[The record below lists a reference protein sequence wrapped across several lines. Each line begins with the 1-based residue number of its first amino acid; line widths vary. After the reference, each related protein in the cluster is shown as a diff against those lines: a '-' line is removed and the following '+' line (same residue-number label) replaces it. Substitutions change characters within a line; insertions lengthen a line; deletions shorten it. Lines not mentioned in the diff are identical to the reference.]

1 MLADSGFAQT
11 EVDWKL
17 TVVGLLTGLLVG
29 MTGMGG
35 GSLMTPILVFVFGIP
50 PATAIGTDIAHGAAF
65 KSVSAVQ
72 HRRMG
77 NVRARLAGW
86 MLIGSAPMSLLGVWV
101 NVQLTERYGD
111 DAKSLMG
118 QVLGAALL
126 FGAVGLVAKSLV
138 QKSASGG
145 DPNWKLTN
153 RDRVAAIIIGAFGGF
168 IVGLTSVG
176 SGVFFGLTLL
186 VVFPLRAHKV
196 VGTDIFHAAALLY
209 VAGAAHWAAGNIDF
223 GILFW
228 LLLGSI
234 PGVLIGGHLTLS
246 IPEQRLRLLLAGVLG
261 LAGIKLLNVPG
272 AGTIVVVVLSA
283 GVVALLVWLAR
294 HSWIRIQRGRSG
306 GAPSAMD

>member
-1 MLADSGFAQT
+1 
-11 EVDWKL
+11 
-17 TVVGLLTGLLVG
+17 
-29 MTGMGG
+29 
-35 GSLMTPILVFVFGIP
+35 MTPILVFLFGIP
-50 PATAIGTDIAHGAAF
+50 PSTAIGTDIAHGAVF
-65 KSVSAVQ
+65 KSVGAVQ

-86 MLIGSAPMSLLGVWV
+86 MLIGSIPASLAGVWL

-111 DAKSLMG
+111 EAKSVMG

-126 FGAVGLVAKSLV
+126 FGAVGLIAKSVV
-138 QKSASGG
+138 QTGGPAG
-145 DPNWKLTN
+145 DPDWELTK
-153 RDRVAAIIIGAFGGF
+153 RDKVAAIVIGLLGGF

-196 VGTDIFHAAALLY
+196 VGTDIFHAAILLY

-228 LLLGSI
+228 LLVGSI
-234 PGVLIGGHLTLS
+234 PGVLIGGRLTLS
-246 IPEQRLRLLLAGVLG
+246 FPEQRLRMLLAGVLG
-261 LAGIKLLNVPG
+261 LAGIKLLNVPF

-283 GVVALLVWLAR
+283 GAVALLVWLAR
-294 HSWIRIQRGRSG
+294 HSWIRFVRDR
-306 GAPSAMD
+306 AAAATTTSAAE

>member
-1 MLADSGFAQT
+1 
-11 EVDWKL
+11 
-17 TVVGLLTGLLVG
+17 
-29 MTGMGG
+29 
-35 GSLMTPILVFVFGIP
+35 
-50 PATAIGTDIAHGAAF
+50 
-65 KSVSAVQ
+65 
-72 HRRMG
+72 MG
-77 NVRARLAGW
+77 NVRAKLAGW
-86 MLIGSAPMSLLGVWV
+86 MLVGSIPASLAGVWL

-111 DAKSLMG
+111 EAKSVMG

-126 FGAVGLVAKSLV
+126 FGAVGLISKSLV
-138 QKSASGG
+138 QSGG
-145 DPNWKLTN
+145 PTGDPDWELST
-153 RDRVAAIIIGAFGGF
+153 RDKVAAIIIGVFGGF

-196 VGTDIFHAAALLY
+196 VGTDIFHAAILLY

-234 PGVLIGGHLTLS
+234 PGVLIGGRLTLS

-283 GVVALLVWLAR
+283 GAVVLLVWLAR
-294 HSWIRIQRGRSG
+294 HSWIRFVRGR
-306 GAPSAMD
+306 GAAASVAE

>member
-1 MLADSGFAQT
+1 M
-11 EVDWKL
+11 DWKF

-35 GSLMTPILVFVFGIP
+35 GSLMTPILVFLFGIP

-111 DAKSLMG
+111 DVESVLG

-126 FGAVGLVAKSLV
+126 FGAVGLVAKSVV
-138 QKSASGG
+138 QTGSTG
-145 DPNWKLTN
+145 DSNWKLTN
-153 RDRVAAIIIGAFGGF
+153 RDRVAAILIGVLGGF

-186 VVFPLRAHKV
+186 VIFPLRAHKV
-196 VGTDIFHAAALLY
+196 VGTDIFHAAVLLY
-209 VAGAAHWAAGNIDF
+209 VAGAAHWAAGNVDF
-223 GILFW
+223 GLLLW

-234 PGVLIGGHLTLS
+234 PGVLIGGRLTLS
-246 IPEQRLRLLLAGVLG
+246 IPEQFLRLLLAGVLG
-261 LAGIKLLNVPG
+261 LAGIKLLDVPG
-272 AGTIVVVVLSA
+272 AGVIVIVALSA
-283 GVVALLVWLAR
+283 GVVALLVLLAR
-294 HSWIRIQRGRSG
+294 HSWIRFQRGRDG
-306 GAPSAMD
+306 SAASTAE

>member
-1 MLADSGFAQT
+1 MSWQFTL
-11 EVDWKL
+11 
-17 TVVGLLTGLLVG
+17 VGLFTGILVG

-35 GSLMTPILVFVFGIP
+35 GSLMTPLLVFLFGVP
-50 PATAIGTDIAHGAAF
+50 PTTAIGTDIAHGAAF

-86 MLIGSAPMSLLGVWV
+86 MLIGSAPMSVLGVWV
-101 NVQLTERYGD
+101 GVQLTERYGD
-111 DAKSLMG
+111 DVESAMG

-126 FGAVGLVAKSLV
+126 FGAAGLTAKSV
-138 QKSASGG
+138 IRTQAIGK
-145 DPNWKLTN
+145 PRWKLN
-153 RDRVAAIIIGAFGGF
+153 RRDKIAAVLIGIFGGF

-176 SGVFFGLTLL
+176 SGVFFGLSLL
-186 VVFPLRAHKV
+186 VIFPMKAHRV

-234 PGVLIGGHLTLS
+234 PGVLIGGRLTLS
-246 IPEQRLRLLLAGVLG
+246 IPEHWLRLVLAGVLG
-261 LAGIKLLNVPG
+261 LAGIKLLDVPG
-272 AGTIVVVVLSA
+272 GEQVILVVLSA
-283 GVVALLVWLAR
+283 GLVALLILIGRQGWTRV
-294 HSWIRIQRGRSG
+294 QRGRNG
-306 GAPSAMD
+306 GVPSAAD

>member
-1 MLADSGFAQT
+1 MTWQFTLA
-11 EVDWKL
+11 
-17 TVVGLLTGLLVG
+17 GLLTGVLVG

-35 GSLMTPILVFVFGIP
+35 GSLMTPILVFLFGIP
-50 PATAIGTDIAHGAAF
+50 PSTAIGTDIAHGAAF
-65 KSVSAVQ
+65 KTVGAVQ

-86 MLIGSAPMSLLGVWV
+86 MLVGSIPASLLGVWL
-101 NVQLTERYGD
+101 NVRITDQYGD
-111 DAKSLMG
+111 GAKSVMG

-126 FGAVGLVAKSLV
+126 FGAVGLIAKSVV
-138 QKSASGG
+138 QSDAIG
-145 DPNWKLTN
+145 DLDWSLSN
-153 RDRVAAIIIGAFGGF
+153 RDRVAAILIGVFGGF

-186 VVFPLRAHKV
+186 IVFPLRAHKV
-196 VGTDIFHAAALLY
+196 VGTDIFHAAVLLY

-234 PGVLIGGHLTLS
+234 PGVLIGGRLTLS

-261 LAGIKLLNVPG
+261 LAGIKLLDVPG
-272 AGTIVVVVLSA
+272 AGAIVVVALSA
-283 GVVALLVWLAR
+283 GAVAMLVWLGH
-294 HSWIRIQRGRSG
+294 HSWIRFQRSRAAGLS
-306 GAPSAMD
+306 SELD

>member
-1 MLADSGFAQT
+1 
-11 EVDWKL
+11 VDWEL

-35 GSLMTPILVFVFGIP
+35 GSLMTPILVFLFGIP
-50 PATAIGTDIAHGAAF
+50 PSTAIGTDIAHGAAF

-86 MLIGSAPMSLLGVWV
+86 MLVGSAPASLLGVWL
-101 NVQLTERYGD
+101 NVQLVERYGD
-111 DAKSLMG
+111 DVESVLG

-126 FGAVGLVAKSLV
+126 FGAVGLIAKSVV
-138 QKSASGG
+138 QTTGLAG
-145 DPNWKLTN
+145 DPDWSLTN
-153 RDRVAAIIIGAFGGF
+153 RDRVAAVLIGVFGGF

-186 VVFPLRAHKV
+186 VIFPLRAHKV
-196 VGTDIFHAAALLY
+196 VGTDIFHAAVLLY

-234 PGVLIGGHLTLS
+234 PGVLVGGRLTLA
-246 IPEQRLRLLLAGVLG
+246 IPEQRLRLLLAAVLG
-261 LAGIKLLNVPG
+261 VAGIKLLDVPG
-272 AGTIVVVVLSA
+272 AGAIVVVALSA
-283 GVVALLVWLAR
+283 GAVALLVLLAR
-294 HSWIRIQRGRSG
+294 HSWIRFVRHRG
-306 GAPSAMD
+306 AQPASASE

>member
-1 MLADSGFAQT
+1 M
-11 EVDWKL
+11 DWEFVL
-17 TVVGLLTGLLVG
+17 VGLLTGLLVG

-35 GSLMTPILVFVFGIP
+35 GSLMTPILVFLFGIP

-65 KSVSAVQ
+65 KTVGAVQ

-86 MLIGSAPMSLLGVWV
+86 MLIGSVPLSLLGVWV
-101 NVQLTERYGD
+101 NVLLTERYGD

-118 QVLGAALL
+118 QILGAALL
-126 FGAVGLVAKSLV
+126 FGAVGLIAKSLV
-138 QKSASGG
+138 QTSSSG

-153 RDRVAAIIIGAFGGF
+153 RDRVAAILIGAFGGF

-196 VGTDIFHAAALLY
+196 VGTDIFHAAVLLY

-234 PGVLIGGHLTLS
+234 PGVLIGGRLTLS
-246 IPEQRLRLLLAGVLG
+246 IPEQGLRLLLAGVLG
-261 LAGIKLLNVPG
+261 LAGIKLLDVPG
-272 AGTIVVVVLSA
+272 AGTIVLVALSA
-283 GVVALLVWLAR
+283 GAVALLVWLAR
-294 HSWIRIQRGRSG
+294 HSWIRIQRGRAG
-306 GAPSAMD
+306 GAASHAPDG

>member
-1 MLADSGFAQT
+1 VTWQLTLA
-11 EVDWKL
+11 
-17 TVVGLLTGLLVG
+17 GLLTGLLVG

-35 GSLMTPILVFVFGIP
+35 GSLMTPILVFIFGIP
-50 PATAIGTDIAHGAAF
+50 PSTAIGTDIAHGAVF
-65 KSVSAVQ
+65 KSVGAVQ

-86 MLIGSAPMSLLGVWV
+86 MLIGSIPASLAGVWL
-101 NVQLTERYGD
+101 NEYLTDRYGD
-111 DAKSLMG
+111 EAKSVLG

-126 FGAVGLVAKSLV
+126 FGAVGLIAKSLV
-138 QKSASGG
+138 QSSGPEG
-145 DPNWKLTN
+145 DPDWTLTT
-153 RDRVAAIIIGAFGGF
+153 RDKVAAILIGFLGGF

-196 VGTDIFHAAALLY
+196 VGTDIFHAAILLY

-228 LLLGSI
+228 LLLGSV
-234 PGVLIGGHLTLS
+234 PGVLIGGRLTLS

-283 GVVALLVWLAR
+283 GAVGLLVWLAR
-294 HSWIRIQRGRSG
+294 HSWIRFVRGRG
-306 GAPSAMD
+306 GVPASPPETAR

>member
-1 MLADSGFAQT
+1 MTWQYTL
-11 EVDWKL
+11 
-17 TVVGLLTGLLVG
+17 VGLLTGVLVG

-35 GSLMTPILVFVFGIP
+35 GSLMTPILVFLFGVP
-50 PATAIGTDIAHGAAF
+50 PSTAIGTDIAHGAAF
-65 KSVSAVQ
+65 KTVGAVQ

-86 MLIGSAPMSLLGVWV
+86 MLVGSIPASLLGVWL
-101 NVQLTERYGD
+101 NVWITDQYGD
-111 DAKSLMG
+111 GAKSVMG

-126 FGAVGLVAKSLV
+126 FGAVGLIAKSVV
-138 QKSASGG
+138 QADTIG
-145 DPNWKLTN
+145 DPDWRLST
-153 RDRVAAIIIGAFGGF
+153 RDRVAAILIGLFGGF

-196 VGTDIFHAAALLY
+196 VGTDIFHAAVLLY

-234 PGVLIGGHLTLS
+234 PGVLIGGRLTLS
-246 IPEQRLRLLLAGVLG
+246 IPEARLRLVLAGVLG

-272 AGTIVVVVLSA
+272 AAMIVVVVLSA
-283 GVVALLVWLAR
+283 GAVAMLVWLAH
-294 HSWIRIQRGRSG
+294 HSWIRFQRIRTAGVTSE
-306 GAPSAMD
+306 MD

>member
-1 MLADSGFAQT
+1 M
-11 EVDWKL
+11 DWEF
-17 TVVGLLTGLLVG
+17 VVAGLFTGLLVG

-35 GSLMTPILVFVFGIP
+35 GSLMTPILVFLFGIP
-50 PATAIGTDIAHGAAF
+50 PSTAIGTDIAHGAAF
-65 KSVSAVQ
+65 KTVGAVQ

-86 MLIGSAPMSLLGVWV
+86 MLVGSVPASLAGVWL

-111 DAKSLMG
+111 EAKSVMG

-126 FGAVGLVAKSLV
+126 FGAVGLIAKSLV
-138 QKSASGG
+138 QTGESGG
-145 DPNWKLTN
+145 DPDWELTN
-153 RDRVAAIIIGAFGGF
+153 RDRVAAILIGLLGGF

-196 VGTDIFHAAALLY
+196 VGTDIFHAAVLLY
-209 VAGAAHWAAGNIDF
+209 VAGAAHWAAGNVDF

-234 PGVLIGGHLTLS
+234 PGVLIGGRLTLS

-261 LAGIKLLNVPG
+261 LAGIKLLNVPF
-272 AGTIVVVVLSA
+272 ASAIVVVVLSA
-283 GVVALLVWLAR
+283 GAVALLVLIAR
-294 HSWIRIQRGRSG
+294 HSWIRFVRGRTDAA
-306 GAPSAMD
+306 APSPAE